1 MPQNERLIQIKT
13 YGLQIN
19 LMVRDDFEKWGSSKI
34 ELLTVIDDIR
44 NRLKRLGLLRQT
56 ENFGMKNPYPD
67 TAPQPAAKKM
77 QGDMRHGSQTLRN
90 IIC

>member
-1 MPQNERLIQIKT
+1 
-13 YGLQIN
+13 
-19 LMVRDDFEKWGSSKI
+19 MVRDDFEKWGSNKI

-56 ENFGMKNPYPD
+56 EYNGMKNPYHQEES
-67 TAPQPAAKKM
+67 QPTAKKN
-77 QGDMRHGSQTLRN
+77 QGDMRHGSPTLRN